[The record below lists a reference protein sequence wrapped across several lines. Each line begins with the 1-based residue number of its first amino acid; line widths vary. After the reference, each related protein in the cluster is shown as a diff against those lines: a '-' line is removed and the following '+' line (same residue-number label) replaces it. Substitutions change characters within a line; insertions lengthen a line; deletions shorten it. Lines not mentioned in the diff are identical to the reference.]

1 MSGPLNN
8 RPLLPLLN
16 GQPHLPRIALHKRK
30 RTQVLAACDGMSIV
44 ILIQTKSQAFQQT
57 TDAIPRV
64 PKAESEACRLCVSS
78 QASCIYTVAEGTT
91 HREAQKRKLI
101 SISVA
106 HENSQRVLELIRENR
121 DGVADD
127 ITRKLQESDDLQ
139 HSINLIADAS
149 LLLPKFHEGQG
160 KFYNKSKVAEQLMIQ
175 PLISDT
181 DRGDG
186 CLRPSDHIMPIS
198 RWTKISR
205 ADTTLTHL
213 VNAFWTWNN
222 TLSHLIDRDLFVS
235 SLESI
240 DSSANSDR
248 NGQFCSSLLVNAIL
262 AVSTLYANKVVLGS
276 VSAETRTTL
285 SRDFAASAFE
295 LLESEQHMSS
305 LTLLQA
311 AAVLWT
317 LVRNEGSDESKSR
330 CLTLQGLLKRTWSSV
345 RLENTSYGLITSPRE
360 EGGIAEKMHQA
371 DSYITWGFY
380 CFFSPLIMKTF
391 ERLGT
396 RDHSNS
402 WDSTSNVGKD
412 PKGLRVFVAEC
423 NLCEIIAQF
432 VTDHAANRLNRD
444 HCTALYNKLTCWQ
457 LSLPGDLMAG
467 NSVPESV
474 LFLRATYD
482 FIALKVLSV
491 YLKQPETDMLNAHN
505 AALAQIG
512 HAGSMMASLCPVGG
526 ISMTRHEYWTAEY
539 CFSVAKDL
547 LPWLD
552 SGIAVPTVRDTI
564 GKACCILRDMSDA
577 GVSGRAQAL
586 LLDITKQ
593 AKSSGKILAPQGKQY
608 ARAELNPAV
617 TIHGVLVFD
626 GKNDLMTD
634 STEGAFI
641 VKFKDKIR
649 SVELVMN

>member
-1 MSGPLNN
+1 

-30 RTQVLAACDGMSIV
+30 RTQVLAACDGCRKRKV
-44 ILIQTKSQAFQQT
+44 KCDGAR
-57 TDAIPRV
+57 P
-64 PKAESEACRLCVSS
+64 ACRLCVSS
-78 QASCIYTVAEGTT
+78 QASCVYTVAEGTT
-91 HREAQKRKLI
+91 QREAQKRKLI

-175 PLISDT
+175 PLMYGICFQEIQGL
-181 DRGDG
+181 GDG

-311 AAVLWT
+311 TAVLWT

-360 EGGIAEKMHQA
+360 EGGVAEKMHQA

-380 CFFSPLIMKTF
+380 GFFSKLATVTSPEMLIPRPLIMKTF

-396 RDHSNS
+396 RGHSNS
-402 WDSTSNVGKD
+402 RDSTSNVGKD
-412 PKGLRVFVAEC
+412 PKGLKVFVAEC

-444 HCTALYNKLTCWQ
+444 RCTALYNKLTCWQ
-457 LSLPGDLMAG
+457 LSLPGDLMAE

-539 CFSVAKDL
+539 CSSVAKDL

-593 AKSSGKILAPQGKQY
+593 AKSSGKILAPQGKQC
-608 ARAELNPAV
+608 ARAELIPAV

-641 VKFKDKIR
+641 VKFKGKIC

>member
-44 ILIQTKSQAFQQT
+44 ILIQIKSQAFQQT

-64 PKAESEACRLCVSS
+64 PKAESE
-78 QASCIYTVAEGTT
+78 
-91 HREAQKRKLI
+91 
-101 SISVA
+101 
-106 HENSQRVLELIRENR
+106 
-121 DGVADD
+121 
-127 ITRKLQESDDLQ
+127 
-139 HSINLIADAS
+139 ADAS

-380 CFFSPLIMKTF
+380 CFFSKLATVTSPEMLIPRPLIMKTF

-402 WDSTSNVGKD
+402 RDSTSNVGKD

-457 LSLPGDLMAG
+457 LSLPGDLMAE